1 MKLSQVAPGPMLVLT
16 EVAAWWLAQM
26 RSLAPESLRGGE
38 ARQDALL
45 IAIDRW
51 PDTASHEPPAA
62 TLWLRRSG
70 RESMVGTLAPDPALP
85 DLNRRIPTGL
95 RLPAGSVLTREV
107 DLPLAAGRQ
116 LQSVMRFEM
125 DRLTPFGADEL
136 YWEVSGVTTD
146 RARSR
151 LRLQLAFVL
160 RAPVDQLREILAQ
173 RQIFPSFI
181 EAPGRR
187 IALAAAAPQRRLL
200 TAALPAL
207 CALLALL
214 CLVSPFLRQQ
224 MAMDAVSQVIAQ
236 RQPAAA
242 VALALRRQLS
252 DAAFGRAAIAAAQR
266 QGDAL
271 QVLAN
276 LTDALPDGT
285 WLDDM
290 ALKSGML
297 NLDGQSTDAAAL
309 IGLLSAAPGLH
320 NPSFTA
326 PVTRTANGKDDQF
339 SLQATVGP

>member
-1 MKLSQVAPGPMLVLT
+1 MKLSQVAPGPLLVLA
-16 EVAAWWLAQM
+16 EIAAWWLTQM
-26 RSLAPESLRGGE
+26 RSLAPASLRGGQ

-45 IAIDRW
+45 IGIDRW
-51 PDTASHEPPAA
+51 PKAASHAPPAG

-70 RESMVGTLAPDPALP
+70 RESLFGSLSPDHDLP
-85 DLNRRIPTGL
+85 VLNGRMATGL
-95 RLPAGSVLTREV
+95 RLPPGSVLTREV
-107 DLPLAAGRQ
+107 DLPLAASRQ
-116 LQSVMRFEM
+116 LQGVMRFEM
-125 DRLTPFGADEL
+125 DRLTPFTADEL
-136 YWEVSGVTTD
+136 YWGVSGVVAD
-146 RARSR
+146 RARNR

-160 RAPVDQLREILAQ
+160 RAPVDQLCESLAR

-181 EAPGRR
+181 EAPGGN
-187 IALAAAAPQRRLL
+187 IALAAAAPQRHWL
-200 TAALPAL
+200 AVALPAL
-207 CALLALL
+207 CAVLALL

-224 MAMDAVSQVIAQ
+224 MALNAVSQVIAQ

-242 VALALRRQLS
+242 VALALRRRLS
-252 DAAFGRAAIAAAQR
+252 DAAFGQTAIAEAQR

-285 WLDDM
+285 WLDDL
-290 ALKSGML
+290 ALKSGTL

-320 NPSFTA
+320 DPSFTA

>member
-1 MKLSQVAPGPMLVLT
+1 LVLA
-16 EVAAWWLAQM
+16 EIAAWWLTQM
-26 RSLAPESLRGGE
+26 RSLAPESLRRGE

-45 IAIDRW
+45 VTIDRW
-51 PDTASHEPPAA
+51 ADTASHEPPAA
-62 TLWLRRSG
+62 TLWLRRGG
-70 RESMVGTLAPDPALP
+70 RESIFATLSPDRALP
-85 DLNRRIPTGL
+85 VLNRGIPTGL
-95 RLPAGSVLTREV
+95 RLPPGSVLTREV

-116 LQSVMRFEM
+116 LQGVMRFEM
-125 DRLTPFGADEL
+125 DRLTPFAADEL
-136 YWEVSGVTTD
+136 YWGVSGVTAD
-146 RARSR
+146 RARGR

-160 RAPVDQLREILAQ
+160 RAPVDQLREILAR

-181 EAPGRR
+181 EAPGGN

-200 TAALPAL
+200 TAALPAY
-207 CALLALL
+207 CAVLALL

-224 MAMDAVSQVIAQ
+224 MAMDAVSQVIVQ

-242 VALALRRQLS
+242 TALALRRQLS
-252 DAAFGRAAIAAAQR
+252 DAAFGRTAIADAQR
-266 QGDAL
+266 EGDAMH
-271 QVLAN
+271 VLAN

-285 WLDDM
+285 WLDDIT
-290 ALKSGML
+290 LKSGTL

-309 IGLLSAAPGLH
+309 IGVLSTAPGLH

>member
-1 MKLSQVAPGPMLVLT
+1 MLALA
-16 EVAAWWLAQM
+16 EISAWWLAQM

-45 IAIDRW
+45 IAIDHW
-51 PDTASHEPPAA
+51 PDTASHEPPAG
-62 TLWLRRSG
+62 TVWLRRSG
-70 RESMVGTLAPDPALP
+70 RESMFATLSPDHALQV
-85 DLNRRIPTGL
+85 LNRRMATGL
-95 RLPAGSVLTREV
+95 RLPPGSVLTREV

-116 LQSVMRFEM
+116 LQGVMRFEM
-125 DRLTPFGADEL
+125 DRLTPFAADEL
-136 YWEVSGVTTD
+136 YWGVSGVTAD
-146 RARSR
+146 RARGR

-160 RAPVDQLREILAQ
+160 RAPVDQLRESLAR

-181 EAPGRR
+181 EAPGGR
-187 IALAAAAPQRRLL
+187 IALATAAPQRRLL
-200 TAALPAL
+200 TATLPAL
-207 CALLALL
+207 CAVLALL

-236 RQPAAA
+236 RQPAAS

-252 DAAFGRAAIAAAQR
+252 DAAFGQTAIADAQR
-266 QGDAL
+266 EGDAL

-276 LTDALPDGT
+276 LTNALPDGT
-285 WLDDM
+285 WLDDL

-320 NPSFTA
+320 DPSFTA